1 MIIAFLW
8 RNSFSFLIDA
18 ASVYLTDS
26 YGIRFVRA
34 LQGLLMNFCN
44 ASSLQWSQGWSL
56 SARTVHAYVVCF
68 TEGFACTVM

>member
-1 MIIAFLW
+1 MLHQF
-8 RNSFSFLIDA
+8 
-18 ASVYLTDS
+18 TDS
-26 YGIRFVRA
+26 YGVRFVRA

>member
-1 MIIAFLW
+1 MPICCTES
-8 RNSFSFLIDA
+8 RDSSERSTSDSFSDKPVA
-18 ASVYLTDS
+18 CV
-26 YGIRFVRA
+26 
-34 LQGLLMNFCN
+34 QGLLMNFCN

>member
-1 MIIAFLW
+1 MHLF
-8 RNSFSFLIDA
+8 
-18 ASVYLTDS
+18 T
-26 YGIRFVRA
+26 YGIRFVHA